1 MNLKGQKFH
10 YPIYFPLHIKILCIY
25 VNKYKFHN
33 NIADGERNFWG
44 YVVLPGFDV
53 HGADAI
59 SVSRISQGKSHD
71 LYETTRIS

>member
-10 YPIYFPLHIKILCIY
+10 YPIHFPLHIKILCIY

-44 YVVLPGFDV
+44 YVVLPGF
-53 HGADAI
+53 GADAI